1 MDARELNK
9 VAQEM
14 VIITDYF
21 QKHTFSFIIIRNIYF
36 FDYLQ
41 KKNFQ
46 LLIFSQT
53 YSDFNC
59 FQKQILNLILKKK
72 IS

>member
-21 QKHTFSFIIIRNIYF
+21 QKHTFSFIIFRNIYF
-36 FDYLQ
+36 FGYLQ
-41 KKNFQ
+41 KKMFQ
-46 LLIFSQT
+46 LLIYSQT